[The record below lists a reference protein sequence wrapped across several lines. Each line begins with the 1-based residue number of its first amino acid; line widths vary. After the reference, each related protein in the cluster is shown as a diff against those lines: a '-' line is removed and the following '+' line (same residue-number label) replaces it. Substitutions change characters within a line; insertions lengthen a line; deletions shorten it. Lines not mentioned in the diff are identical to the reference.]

1 MTDRK
6 ISDKKYR
13 EKNKDLLMDK
23 HKEYIALNKDK
34 VSDYNKKY
42 YNENKELL
50 CSKIECECGC
60 MVSHKNKQRHFRSK
74 IHLAFEKGANNKI

>member
-1 MTDRK
+1 MSDRK

-23 HKEYIALNKDK
+23 HKEYVNLNKDK

-50 CSKIECECGC
+50 FSKIECECGS
-60 MVSHKNKQRHFRSK
+60 MVCRKHKQRHFKSK
-74 IHLAFEKGANNKI
+74 IHLAFEKGANKNN

>member
-23 HKEYIALNKDK
+23 HKEYIALNKD
-34 VSDYNKKY
+34 
-42 YNENKELL
+42 
-50 CSKIECECGC
+50 
-60 MVSHKNKQRHFRSK
+60 
-74 IHLAFEKGANNKI
+74 